1 MSGKSVISP
10 MPAKVLKVN
19 VNVGDV
25 VKRGTV
31 LFITEA
37 MKMENRIMSPMDG
50 TVAEICVTVDQSV
63 NAGEKLAVIS

>member
-1 MSGKSVISP
+1 MSGKSIVSP

-37 MKMENRIMSPMDG
+37 MKMENKVMSQTDG
-50 TVAEICVTVDQSV
+50 TVAEICVTVGQSV
-63 NAGEKLAVIS
+63 NAGEKLAVIA